1 MNDVVAE
8 AFRESARNLEKL
20 AEQADQVA
28 AAADLLIAALR
39 GGGKVMFCG
48 NGGSAADSQHFAAEL
63 TGRFLVDR
71 PPLAGVAL
79 TVDSSAL
86 TAIAND
92 YSYDEVFARQ
102 VRGLGRR
109 GDALVGISTSG
120 NSKNVVAALRAAR
133 EMGVATVGLTG
144 ARGGAMVEL
153 CDVAILVPS
162 EKTPRIQ
169 EMHLAVGH
177 MLCQLVENAFL

>member
-1 MNDVVAE
+1 MHDVVAA
-8 AFRESARNLEKL
+8 AFLESARNLEKL
-20 AEQADQVA
+20 AGQTDRVT

-79 TVDSSAL
+79 TVDTSAL

-109 GDALVGISTSG
+109 GDVLVGISTSG
-120 NSKNVVAALRAAR
+120 NSRNVVAALRAAR
-133 EMGVATVGLTG
+133 DMDIATVGLTG
-144 ARGGAMVEL
+144 AGGGAMADL
-153 CDVAILVPS
+153 CDVVIAAPS

-169 EMHLAVGH
+169 EMHLAIGH
-177 MLCQLVENAFL
+177 MLCQLTEEAFL